1 MASPYAITPSDETAL
16 GSLILLHG
24 RVLLI
29 TGLSSDSAV
38 QHNRLADPMVGVL
51 ARLTPAEQA
60 ELEAIVGAH
69 ETRWTQETPAP

>member
-1 MASPYAITPSDETAL
+1 MASPYAITPSDETAF
-16 GSLILLHG
+16 GTLIHLHG

-29 TGLSSDSAV
+29 TGISSDSAA
-38 QHNRLADPMVGVL
+38 QHNRLAELMVGVL

-60 ELEAIVGAH
+60 ELESIVGAH